1 MAFPYTDEETKNT
14 GFEKTWSLNNGTQVH
29 GASYFNGYQVVDG
42 SASEYWW
49 SLTNN
54 VNNPSKVVNIQN
66 YIVATSGRTVTFDD
80 FNYVVNNIHG
90 NDQGRSY
97 YTSEEY
103 ITRRDRVIDKLV
115 WIWGSLDD
123 GGLVCFRPTPN
134 EIAIYMID
142 GFFTI
147 PAQGVPGDP
156 DYHDA
161 TYGYSVNPVASPV
174 NVNDFDWTRV
184 CWFMNAI
191 EYSNHPEQYQFYG
204 YMRVGTNT
212 NINQKCSVA
221 LFASPSLYEY
231 EVAVPLTSINI
242 IEQIPSAW
250 LSNIGGN
257 GAIFTLDAREFF
269 MWDPGHVFTGKE
281 RLSGNPWGNSEIDDE
296 DNPYYDSGF
305 NNQGGGGASLD
316 NNVDTSNPEDAD
328 IDNNSVDVCSSDLV
342 LMYNPT
348 PSEISS
354 FNNFLYSGI
363 TDNIANTLKKLTSDP
378 LQYIISLGLVHFD
391 PPTGVR
397 TNISFG
403 GVDTNVSALRIS
415 KQMKSFDF
423 GYIDLRNEFKSFVDY
438 NSRASIYLPYIG
450 YREIDINEV
459 RGSRIRLK
467 YNIDM
472 LTGSCVAYL
481 HISRDSRGNGDCR
494 IYNNM
499 YFFEGNCLL
508 QIPMFATDNRGAV
521 QALMNTLGAG
531 VSLATGN
538 VAGAV
543 TGAVNAVTQQ
553 KVAVGRAGTIG
564 SNYGYMSG
572 QEAFIVIERPIISV
586 PLNFG
591 AYEGWTSNI
600 NEKVANL
607 SGYTEIDPDTMW
619 SDNFG
624 HATAEECDMI
634 KTIMNGGVY
643 L

>member
-1 MAFPYTDEETKNT
+1 MT
-14 GFEKTWSLNNGTQVH
+14 
-29 GASYFNGYQVVDG
+29 
-42 SASEYWW
+42 
-49 SLTNN
+49 
-54 VNNPSKVVNIQN
+54 
-66 YIVATSGRTVTFDD
+66 
-80 FNYVVNNIHG
+80 
-90 NDQGRSY
+90 
-97 YTSEEY
+97 
-103 ITRRDRVIDKLV
+103 
-115 WIWGSLDD
+115 
-123 GGLVCFRPTPN
+123 
-134 EIAIYMID
+134 M
-142 GFFTI
+142 
-147 PAQGVPGDP
+147 
-156 DYHDA
+156 
-161 TYGYSVNPVASPV
+161 
-174 NVNDFDWTRV
+174 
-184 CWFMNAI
+184 
-191 EYSNHPEQYQFYG
+191 
-204 YMRVGTNT
+204 
-212 NINQKCSVA
+212 
-221 LFASPSLYEY
+221 
-231 EVAVPLTSINI
+231 NI
-242 IEQIPSAW
+242 IEQMPAAW

-257 GAIFTLDAREFF
+257 GAIFTLGASSFF
-269 MWDPGHVFTGKE
+269 MWDPDHVFTGKE

-296 DNPYYDSGF
+296 ENPYYDSGF

-328 IDNNSVDVCSSDLV
+328 IDNNGVDVCSSDLV

-363 TDNIANTLKKLTSDP
+363 TDSIANTLKKLTSDP

-403 GVDTNVSALRIS
+403 GVDSGVSALRIS

-450 YREIDINEV
+450 YREVDINEV

-553 KVAVGRAGTIG
+553 KVSVGRAGTIG

-572 QEAFIVIERPIISV
+572 QEAFIVIERPIISA

-624 HATAEECDMI
+624 HATAEECEMI

>member
-1 MAFPYTDEETKNT
+1 
-14 GFEKTWSLNNGTQVH
+14 
-29 GASYFNGYQVVDG
+29 
-42 SASEYWW
+42 
-49 SLTNN
+49 
-54 VNNPSKVVNIQN
+54 
-66 YIVATSGRTVTFDD
+66 
-80 FNYVVNNIHG
+80 
-90 NDQGRSY
+90 
-97 YTSEEY
+97 
-103 ITRRDRVIDKLV
+103 
-115 WIWGSLDD
+115 
-123 GGLVCFRPTPN
+123 
-134 EIAIYMID
+134 
-142 GFFTI
+142 
-147 PAQGVPGDP
+147 
-156 DYHDA
+156 
-161 TYGYSVNPVASPV
+161 
-174 NVNDFDWTRV
+174 
-184 CWFMNAI
+184 
-191 EYSNHPEQYQFYG
+191 
-204 YMRVGTNT
+204 
-212 NINQKCSVA
+212 
-221 LFASPSLYEY
+221 
-231 EVAVPLTSINI
+231 
-242 IEQIPSAW
+242 
-250 LSNIGGN
+250 
-257 GAIFTLDAREFF
+257 
-269 MWDPGHVFTGKE
+269 
-281 RLSGNPWGNSEIDDE
+281 
-296 DNPYYDSGF
+296 
-305 NNQGGGGASLD
+305 
-316 NNVDTSNPEDAD
+316 
-328 IDNNSVDVCSSDLV
+328 
-342 LMYNPT
+342 
-348 PSEISS
+348 
-354 FNNFLYSGI
+354 
-363 TDNIANTLKKLTSDP
+363 
-378 LQYIISLGLVHFD
+378 
-391 PPTGVR
+391 
-397 TNISFG
+397 
-403 GVDTNVSALRIS
+403 
-415 KQMKSFDF
+415 
-423 GYIDLRNEFKSFVDY
+423 
-438 NSRASIYLPYIG
+438 LPYIG